1 MVLDSGAMA
10 KIRCV
15 AEDDDG
21 NDAGE
26 FSAVSQGSDSKGYFG
41 INISKYALEGI
52 TLSRCRVHLE
62 SHPPGICRIRTN
74 VNEGLTGA
82 PLLKYRTLSDNSRL
96 YSVLPFVYDASPY
109 Y

>member
-1 MVLDSGAMA
+1 MDAGAMA
-10 KIRCV
+10 RIRCV

-21 NDAGE
+21 NDAGD
-26 FSAVSQGSDSKGYFG
+26 FSVVSGGSDYNGYFR
-41 INISKYALEGI
+41 INMSKYALEGI

-62 SHPPGICRIRTN
+62 THPPSICRIPTN

-82 PLLKYRTLSDNSRL
+82 PLLQYRTLSDNSRL
-96 YSVLPFVYDASPY
+96 YSVSPFVYDASPY